1 MDPVVG
7 YSEFTKQLDEG
18 LKSGVIA
25 DTNLLIAATYD
36 LDSANSDAIQFLDIL
51 SEHRVPIFC
60 NVNVRSEFLEIHRRI
75 IFTEA
80 LLDFESHVNKAKIP
94 IELVKKLNSIRT
106 RSSKQ
111 TLRDRA
117 LRLSEAEIKDFKV
130 FMSGIRSG
138 NGDLW
143 ATFCEDRVGGK
154 LTSVWSEAEGE
165 LGLNFLSLRKEDQ
178 AIYFNKSPEWEVA
191 VRLMESE
198 GLSSSDAMIVNLFLC
213 SKLKAIATSDW
224 DVASAVKKAAQNGK
238 TAFCPDE
245 IAKRFRWSTIPM
257 ENKRET

>member
-1 MDPVVG
+1 MKDSVVG
-7 YSEFTKQLDEG
+7 YSKFTKHLDEA
-18 LKSGVIA
+18 LKNGIIA

-36 LDSANSDAIQFLDIL
+36 LDPANSDAIQFLDVL
-51 SEHRVPIFC
+51 SDNQVPIFC

-80 LLDFESHVNKAKIP
+80 LLDFELHVDKAQIP
-94 IELVKKLNSIRT
+94 IELVRKLNSLRT

-111 TLRDRA
+111 TTQDRA
-117 LRLSEAEIKDFKV
+117 LRLSEAEIKGFKIS
-130 FMSGIRSG
+130 MSGIHTGSE
-138 NGDLW
+138 DLW
-143 ATFCEDRVGGK
+143 TIFCEDRVGNK
-154 LTSVWSEAEGE
+154 LASVWTEAESE

-178 AIYFNKSPEWEVA
+178 ASYFDKSPDWEGV
-191 VRLMESE
+191 VRLMETQ

-224 DVASAVKKAAQNGK
+224 DVANAVRKAGQQGK

-245 IAKRFRWSTIPM
+245 MAKRFR
-257 ENKRET
+257 